1 MSQSSVGSSHNRH
14 ERHLMR
20 QRGAGPRNVTA
31 TFGFAFNFPTP
42 PPTSSDPMSTEPLA
56 KRRKTILPLD
66 GDVPQTSRV
75 EAVPVVVGKDVTAVD
90 AAPTEPLPKRRET
103 AVVPAINGASLK
115 ATDAPAAST
124 AATEVPAIPET
135 TTRPSRARRKAQ
147 DPPPARDVSAKPAV
161 GDAGDDSFIA
171 LVRPRRT
178 RAMKT
183 IAEPVMVL
191 ESENVPKEAITELP
205 APSGAKSKTRKKPAG
220 TRTAK
225 AKAKAKAAKSSS
237 NATSLPF
244 DAGDATYNVGLQTV
258 AQPTAATMEGP
269 LLIGEEPAAL
279 PTKPDNSGPTTSKA
293 KPRKKAAA
301 SKTVE
306 SLKAASARMKKAG
319 ARTATRND
327 AAPQSLFA
335 LDTTADTPTGIGVHA
350 VQDGAVASSH
360 HPPARTKTPFSYAE
374 DLDDWELGLLAKEK
388 SKRRAHAKA
397 SGKGVVKSPVNRKRK
412 RATQEPSE
420 ELCDDVNRE
429 MDRSP
434 ARNDPESHERLSK
447 QRRPLRETHAN
458 IARQPPASP
467 GKINV
472 EPQKISEADRS
483 FAQHPR
489 PSPPVPEAEGVGT
502 RPSKAVKRRKSAGK
516 ADELDWLS
524 APQETMRQP
533 AEHEASSVAK
543 AKASRKRRK
552 LADIPGMDLDD
563 LVTHIGTFV
572 SR

>member
-1 MSQSSVGSSHNRH
+1 MKGILCVNEALGT
-14 ERHLMR
+14 
-20 QRGAGPRNVTA
+20 PRNVTA

-42 PPTSSDPMSTEPLA
+42 PPTSSDPTSTEPPA
-56 KRRKTILPLD
+56 KRRKTKLPSD

-75 EAVPVVVGKDVTAVD
+75 EAVPVVVGKDVAAVD

-115 ATDAPAAST
+115 TTDAPAAST

-147 DPPPARDVSAKPAV
+147 NPPPARDVSAKPAV

-178 RAMKT
+178 RAVKT
-183 IAEPVMVL
+183 IAEPVMVP
-191 ESENVPKEAITELP
+191 ESESVPKEAFTELP
-205 APSGAKSKTRKKPAG
+205 APSGVKAKTRKKPAG

-225 AKAKAKAAKSSS
+225 AKAKAAKSSS
-237 NATSLPF
+237 NATSLLF
-244 DAGDATYNVGLQTV
+244 DDGDATHNVGLQTV
-258 AQPTAATMEGP
+258 AQPAANTIEGA

-279 PTKPDNSGPTTSKA
+279 STKPDNSAPTTGKA
-293 KPRKKAAA
+293 KRRKKAAA

-327 AAPQSLFA
+327 AAAQSLFA
-335 LDTTADTPTGIGVHA
+335 LDTTADTPTATGVHA

-360 HPPARTKTPFSYAE
+360 HPPARAKKPFSYAE
-374 DLDDWELGLLAKEK
+374 DLDDWEFGVLPKK
-388 SKRRAHAKA
+388 KPKRRAPAKA
-397 SGKGVVKSPVNRKRK
+397 SGKGAVKSPVNRKRK
-412 RATQEPSE
+412 RAIQDSSE
-420 ELCDDVNRE
+420 EFCDDVDSE
-429 MDRSP
+429 VDRSP
-434 ARNDPESHERLSK
+434 ARNEPESHERLSK

-458 IARQPPASP
+458 IARQPSASP
-467 GKINV
+467 GKMNV

-489 PSPPVPEAEGVGT
+489 PSPPVPEAEGVGS
-502 RPSKAVKRRKSAGK
+502 RPSKAIKQKRSAGNAGN

-524 APQETMRQP
+524 APQETLRQP
-533 AEHEASSVAK
+533 VEHEASTVAK

-552 LADIPGMDLDD
+552 LADIPGMELDD
-563 LVTHIGTFV
+563 LVTNIRAFA